1 VTVKI
6 RGANGQTIEAVYEVV
21 WEDGWKINGVAT
33 RPDAGI
39 I

>member
-6 RGANGQTIEAVYEVV
+6 RGANGQSIEALYEMV
-21 WEDGWKINGVAT
+21 WEDDWKINGVAT
-33 RPDAGI
+33 RPDASI